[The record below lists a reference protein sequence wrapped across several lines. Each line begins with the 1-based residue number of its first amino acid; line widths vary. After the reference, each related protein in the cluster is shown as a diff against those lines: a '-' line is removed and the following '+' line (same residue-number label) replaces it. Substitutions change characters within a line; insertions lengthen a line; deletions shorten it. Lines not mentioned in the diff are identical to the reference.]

1 MTHTWIHKDGQRK
14 QVPQSRIQRFQD
26 EGWTMVSNTVKKK
39 SPSKPKASAKVTKT
53 KPKMS
58 ISKAKAEIVQE
69 HKDVIEFEVFE
80 GDAMAELIDI
90 KGSQQEE

>member
-53 KPKMS
+53 KPKMA
-58 ISKAKAEIVQE
+58 ITKATATVVKDNIV
-69 HKDVIEFEVFE
+69 DEVFE
-80 GDAMAELIDI
+80 GDSMLELVDDI